1 MNIDLQSPQM
11 KLGPRYAVQSPVWAN
26 GVFSNAVPLGAQL
39 KAPHV
44 FRASCA
50 VLKARST
57 CLRCFETGPQ
67 STPNICRCFIE
78 KKSHETLFQLA
89 PYWSRSRRSCG

>member
-1 MNIDLQSPQM
+1 MCNQTLLRNANTFCPTPP
-11 KLGPRYAVQSPVWAN
+11 LWAN

-50 VLKARST
+50 ALKART

-67 STPNICRCFIE
+67 STLI
-78 KKSHETLFQLA
+78 SAVL
-89 PYWSRSRRSCG
+89 